1 VRKERPDR
9 QDRTDRGD
17 RPERSD
23 RGSDRGSSD
32 SGPRARLYIGLGRNA
47 NVTPRDLVG
56 AIANETDLSGKQI
69 GPISVSSTY
78 SLVGVPEGDV
88 DRVVSALRHA
98 TIRGKKVTVRRYVE
112 QPNGGDRPERGDRPD
127 RGRGDA
133 PARPRQAGKPVRR
146 ERW

>member
-1 VRKERPDR
+1 ML
-9 QDRTDRGD
+9 QHTQ
-17 RPERSD
+17 
-23 RGSDRGSSD
+23 
-32 SGPRARLYIGLGRNA
+32 AHTN
-47 NVTPRDLVG
+47 
-56 AIANETDLSGKQI
+56 
-69 GPISVSSTY
+69 
-78 SLVGVPEGDV
+78 VGVQHRAPETAEQDEGAEAGKGDTEQHARKPHGEPVEGDV

-112 QPNGGDRPERGDRPD
+112 QPNGGDRPD